1 MTKTIIIVIISND
14 DITND
19 DITKDDITMNKIIAK
34 ISPLTETT
42 FYILVSLVEPLHGY
56 GIMQKVK
63 QLSNGRLKLGPGT
76 LYGVLSNLLALGLIA
91 SVDSGGES
99 ERRKIYRMTSVGRE
113 VAEFE
118 LARLEEM
125 SRNGRSML
133 GMGVK
138 K

>member
-1 MTKTIIIVIISND
+1 
-14 DITND
+14 
-19 DITKDDITMNKIIAK
+19 MNKIIAK

-63 QLSNGRLKLGPGT
+63 QLSNGRLQLGPGT

-99 ERRKIYRMTSVGRE
+99 DRRKICRMTSVGRE